1 MNRNDALGWL
11 EAAERRYHEAL
22 RERRQRFITAK
33 EFATA
38 KAEYLTAKAAWLA
51 ALKAA
56 E

>member
-1 MNRNDALGWL
+1 MKMNRDDALGRL
-11 EAAERRYHEAL
+11 AGAERRYHEAL

-38 KAEYLTAKAAWLA
+38 KADYLAAKA